1 MTAKEVHDEIM
12 QNDDFVLYDAWRNNQ
27 YKGVGN
33 RNVFVQARR
42 KDYFI
47 VIRDRRNRD
56 VQNQQQAAEGCRVRC
71 DREVWSDRRV
81 DHVALQITLRKTDQY
96 GARRLRFAQMAD
108 NRPDRPFY
116 IADRDPAADLPRP
129 EPRVRPSGGE
139 PLDLRRF
146 FATHLG
152 RAEQLPIEAN
162 ALEPVVQAD
171 EVSKAHAAVD
181 FSRGPRDVV
190 THL

>member
-42 KDYFI
+42 KDHFI

-81 DHVALQITLRKTDQY
+81 DHVALQITLGKTDQY

-116 IADRDPAADLPRP
+116 IADPIPRLTCRDLNPAYVPQAASPWICAASSRHI
-129 EPRVRPSGGE
+129 SGE
-139 PLDLRRF
+139 PSSCRLKPMRLN
-146 FATHLG
+146 
-152 RAEQLPIEAN
+152 Q
-162 ALEPVVQAD
+162 
-171 EVSKAHAAVD
+171 
-181 FSRGPRDVV
+181 
-190 THL
+190 